1 MLSADIGED
10 AECHAGKLLEVILLQ
25 CPGQVDQVS
34 KNNIRGMGFV
44 YILHKRPVNAQRR
57 LHICAVLPEPSL
69 LTHSKYNK
77 ATTKLAFQ

>member
-44 YILHKRPVNAQRR
+44 YILHERPVNAERR
-57 LHICAVLPEPSL
+57 LHIVLPEPSL
-69 LTHSKYNK
+69 LTYSKYNHQVSIS
-77 ATTKLAFQ
+77 FQ